1 MDLNAT
7 RLTMLATHGN
17 MSHLLKVG
25 GGMHGFGMHG
35 FGMHGF
41 GAPRQMLSPE
51 FLAKLREKFGKPPGA
66 ERDAIQPSE
75 FRREQGLKAGAGMLT
90 KVPLPAAKQAR
101 LNTATRREETAQEA
115 YPQHLLNP
123 LAATLAE
130 GAMSG
135 HGYAYAT
142 RGAAKGRGR
151 PPKAAPSISQ
161 DIASDNAARRKAA
174 KQTAAYRGQLDAVLD
189 AQQRLKGAGMYRF

>member
-7 RLTMLATHGN
+7 RLTMLASSGN

-41 GAPRQMLSPE
+41 GAPRQSLSPE
-51 FLAKLREKFGKPPGA
+51 FLAKLKDKYGMLPKGPEK
-66 ERDAIQPSE
+66 DAIE
-75 FRREQGLKAGAGMLT
+75 HRREQGLKAGAGTLT

-101 LNTATRREETAQEA
+101 LNTATRKEETAQEA

-142 RGAAKGRGR
+142 RGAKGRGR
-151 PPKAAPSISQ
+151 PKAGPTIAQ
-161 DIASDNAARRKAA
+161 DVASDRAARGKTA
-174 KQTAAYRGQLDAVLD
+174 KQTAAYRGQLDAVLE
-189 AQQRLKGAGMYRF
+189 AQERLKGAGMYRF

>member
-7 RLTMLATHGN
+7 RLTMLASHGN

-41 GAPRQMLSPE
+41 GAPRQSLSPE
-51 FLAKLREKFGKPPGA
+51 FLAKLREKFGKPGP
-66 ERDAIQPSE
+66 ERDAIQHPSE

-101 LNTATRREETAQEA
+101 LNTATRKEETAQEA

-142 RGAAKGRGR
+142 RGAKGRGR
-151 PPKAAPSISQ
+151 PKAGPTIAQ
-161 DIASDNAARRKAA
+161 DVASDRAARVKAA

>member
-7 RLTMLATHGN
+7 RLTMLASHGN

-51 FLAKLREKFGKPPGA
+51 FLAKLREKFGKPGP
-66 ERDAIQPSE
+66 ERDAIQHPSE

-101 LNTATRREETAQEA
+101 LNTATRKEETAQEA

-142 RGAAKGRGR
+142 RGAKGRGR

-189 AQQRLKGAGMYRF
+189 AQQRLKGAGMFRF

>member
-7 RLTMLATHGN
+7 RLTMLASHGN

-41 GAPRQMLSPE
+41 GAPRQSLSPE
-51 FLAKLREKFGKPPGA
+51 FLAKLREKFGKPGP
-66 ERDAIQPSE
+66 ERDAIQHPSE

-101 LNTATRREETAQEA
+101 LNTATRKEETAQEA

-142 RGAAKGRGR
+142 RGAKGRGR

-189 AQQRLKGAGMYRF
+189 AQQRLKGAGMFRF

>member
-7 RLTMLATHGN
+7 RLTMLASHGN

-41 GAPRQMLSPE
+41 GAPRQSLSPE
-51 FLAKLREKFGKPPGA
+51 FLAKLREKFGKPGP
-66 ERDAIQPSE
+66 ERDAIQHPSE

-101 LNTATRREETAQEA
+101 LNTATRKEETAQEA

-142 RGAAKGRGR
+142 RSAKGRGR

-189 AQQRLKGAGMYRF
+189 AQQRLKGAGMFRF